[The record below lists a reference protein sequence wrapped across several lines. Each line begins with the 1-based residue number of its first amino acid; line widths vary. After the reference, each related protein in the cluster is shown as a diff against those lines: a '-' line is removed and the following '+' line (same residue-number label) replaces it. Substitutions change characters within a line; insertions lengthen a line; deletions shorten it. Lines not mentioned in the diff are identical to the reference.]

1 MKRTQVAA
9 LLVGAALGL
18 TGVAVAVMLSREE
31 GRAAAGRLFEKSKPV
46 AEQAKSLG
54 ERAAKNAVARYQT
67 LAPKATEA
75 WSSARDNVNTIGS
88 RLPRLAQNGKS
99 EEVDVLH

>member
-75 WSSARDNVNTIGS
+75 WSSARDNVNTISS